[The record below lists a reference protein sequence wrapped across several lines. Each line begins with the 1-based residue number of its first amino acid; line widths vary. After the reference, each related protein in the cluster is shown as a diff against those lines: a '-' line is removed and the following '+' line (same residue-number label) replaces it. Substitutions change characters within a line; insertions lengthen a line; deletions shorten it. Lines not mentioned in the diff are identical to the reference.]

1 VKTVIAI
8 VRTESLDDIVSSLED
23 MGIRGMT
30 ITEIK
35 GIGEEVSLYKPYTI
49 HNRVEIIV
57 PDKKVDAVIGIIV
70 RHGKTGTAGD
80 GLIGVYPMEYIVK
93 IRTGEKKTD

>member
-1 VKTVIAI
+1 MKTVVAI

-23 MGIRGMT
+23 IGIRGMT

-35 GIGEEVSLYKPYTI
+35 GIGEGVSLYKPYTI
-49 HNRVEIIV
+49 HNRVELIV
-57 PDKKVDAVIGIIV
+57 PDNKVDEVTRVIV
-70 RHGKTGTAGD
+70 RHGHTGTAGD
-80 GLIGVYPMEYIVK
+80 GLIVVYPVDYMIK

>member
-1 VKTVIAI
+1 MKTIIAV
-8 VRTESLDDIVSSLED
+8 VRTESLEQIVASLED

-35 GIGEEVSLYKPYTI
+35 GTGEEVSLYKPYTI

-57 PDKKVDAVIGIIV
+57 PDGRVDEVTRVIV
-70 RHGKTGTAGD
+70 RHGKTGFAGD
-80 GLIGVYPMEYIVK
+80 GLIGVYPMDYMIK
-93 IRTGEKKTD
+93 IRTGERRTD